1 MSRRAVRYWT
11 ARAAL
16 GWLALTAGQVVW
28 FVLDRHDAGI
38 AHIIG
43 LAVTVLLAAAH
54 LAVMPRWRFAVHRWE
69 TTADVV
75 YAQSGWVNRERRLAP
90 MSRIQTVDTQQGLFE
105 RAFRLTNVTVT
116 TASARGPIR
125 VHALD
130 DAVAE
135 NLVAEI
141 TARAGAAEDDAT

>member
-1 MSRRAVRYWT
+1 MSHRAVRYWT
-11 ARAAL
+11 ARAAV
-16 GWLALTAGQVVW
+16 GWLFLTAGQVLW
-28 FVLDRHDAGI
+28 LVLGDGDALT
-38 AHIIG
+38 AHFIG
-43 LAVTVLLAAAH
+43 LAVTVVLAAAH

-69 TTADVV
+69 TTAEVV
-75 YAQSGWVNRERRLAP
+75 YAQSGWVDRERRLAP

-135 NLVAEI
+135 SLVAEI
-141 TARAGAAEDDAT
+141 TARAGVAGDDAT